1 MTTTP
6 LQALIIE
13 RIQQKGPIT
22 FAEYMR
28 IALYEPGYGYYVAGA
43 AKMGWEG
50 DYYTS
55 AVLSSLFAH
64 CMGRQ
69 LRQMW
74 EKLGRPGRFVVV
86 EQGAGRGQLAKG
98 VYAWAGQEAPEFYT
112 ALEYRIEDI
121 RFGQD
126 AQERP
131 SSPPIIPSTSAPTG
145 RGGRNNGQSPSV
157 ILSNELIDA
166 FPVHLVEAHD
176 GRLYEIYVAMQDGR
190 LYEVLAD
197 PATVEVAQ
205 YLDRY
210 KIPW

>member
-43 AKMGWEG
+43 AKMGWED

-55 AVLSSLFAH
+55 ADLSSLFAH

-74 EKLGRPGRFVVV
+74 EKLGRPGRFVVL
-86 EQGAGRGQLAKG
+86 EQGAGRGQLAEE
-98 VYAWAGQEAPEFYT
+98 VLAWAEQEAPEFYT

-126 AQERP
+126 AQVTRRGEDPFSPRP
-131 SSPPIIPSTSAPTG
+131 TPGSRKGPSTTPSNPLPLQITLHRSPSDHLAGEERVTCSGTG
-145 RGGRNNGQSPSV
+145 RGGG
-157 ILSNELIDA
+157 
-166 FPVHLVEAHD
+166 
-176 GRLYEIYVAMQDGR
+176 VA
-190 LYEVLAD
+190 
-197 PATVEVAQ
+197 
-205 YLDRY
+205 
-210 KIPW
+210 